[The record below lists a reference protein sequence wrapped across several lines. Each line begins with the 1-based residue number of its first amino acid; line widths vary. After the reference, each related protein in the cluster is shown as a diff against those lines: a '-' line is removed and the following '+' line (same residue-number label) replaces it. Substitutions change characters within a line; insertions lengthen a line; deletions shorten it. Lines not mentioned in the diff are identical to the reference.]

1 MAFNLFPYS
10 NFHKLNTD
18 WILKKLQEMI
28 ATITQKSEDVDAAV
42 ETVSGYELRL
52 EGVEAGVHD
61 LDVSR
66 VSYRHRQEL
75 TDEQQETARGNIGA
89 APARG
94 VVMYNEAQLLDDTY
108 KAQARNNIGALGSAD
123 LPDVSDVVRYSAQTP
138 TDAQKLQARTNIGAA
153 AAGDIPT
160 GVVLYSEAQ
169 SLTTTE
175 RFQARENIGA
185 QPAGVVPAGAVR
197 YDTTQSLS
205 PAQQTEARANIDAAS
220 ETTTSLEL
228 AVCVKTVEQTLSS
241 TEKAQ
246 ARSNIGAAASGE
258 VSGNVIGSI
267 TYDAQDG
274 YTLDAS
280 GADIDELVS
289 ALEQADANAVIYAI
303 DVAGWPGAPSGI
315 LYSDLETVQLGSFRV
330 FRETNSDDFLIMGS
344 ASISEAANLRK
355 ILQVMLTMTSNVLT
369 ISANFIDELMVPAA
383 SAGDAGKVL
392 TVSAGGSVTWSA
404 LPPAVVT
411 DTSSTTPTIAS
422 AADNTIYKFTQ
433 DLTSLSLTTGTGT
446 YMICFHSGTTPTTT
460 SFPVSI
466 LGLDDFVPAADTF
479 YEINVM
485 DGRAVWKGWPDPVEE

>member
-52 EGVEAGVHD
+52 ENVEAGVHD

-66 VSYRHRQEL
+66 VSYRHTQEL
-75 TDEQQETARGNIGA
+75 TDEQQQTARGNIGA

-94 VVMYNEAQLLDDTY
+94 VVMYNEAQMLSDTY
-108 KAQARNNIGALGSAD
+108 KAQARTNIGALGSAD
-123 LPDVSDVVRYSAQTP
+123 LPDVSDVLRYSAQTLNS
-138 TDAQKLQARTNIGAA
+138 TQQAQARTNIGAA
-153 AAGDIPT
+153 AAGDVPT
-160 GVVLYSEAQ
+160 GVVLYNEQQ
-169 SLTTTE
+169 SLSDAQKA
-175 RFQARENIGA
+175 QARDNIGA
-185 QPAGVVPAGAVR
+185 PSTLDAAYTVKFISQ
-197 YDTTQSLS
+197 TLNNTQKT
-205 PAQQTEARANIDAAS
+205 QARTNIDAAS
-220 ETTTSLEL
+220 ETETSLEL
-228 AVCVKTVEQTLSS
+228 AVCVKTVEQSLNS

-246 ARSNIGAAASGE
+246 ARNNIGAASAGDLS
-258 VSGNVIGSI
+258 VNVIGAI

-280 GADIDELVS
+280 GADIDVLVS
-289 ALEQADANAVIYAI
+289 ALEQADTNAVIYAI
-303 DVAGWPGAPSGI
+303 DVAGWPGAPSGA
-315 LYSDLETVQLGSFRV
+315 LYSDLETVKLGAFRV
-330 FRETNSDDFLIMGS
+330 FRATNSDDFIIQGS
-344 ASISEAANLRK
+344 AAISEAAGLRK
-355 ILQVMLTMTSNVLT
+355 ILQVTLSMTSNVLT
-369 ISANFIDELMVPAA
+369 MSGSFIDELLVPAA

-392 TVSAGGSVTWSA
+392 TVSAGGSVAWINP
-404 LPPAVVT
+404 PPAVVT
-411 DTSSTTPTIAS
+411 DISSTTATIAS

-433 DLTSLSLTTGTGT
+433 DMTSLSLTAGTGA

>member
-75 TDEQQETARGNIGA
+75 TDEQQQTARGNIGA

-94 VVMYNEAQLLDDTY
+94 VVMYNEAQVLDDTY

-185 QPAGVVPAGAVR
+185 QPAGIVPAGAVR
-197 YDTTQSLS
+197 YDALQELS
-205 PAQQTEARANIDAAS
+205 SAQQ
-220 ETTTSLEL
+220 L
-228 AVCVKTVEQTLSS
+228 
-241 TEKAQ
+241 Q
-246 ARSNIGAAASGE
+246 ARINIGAAADQDIPSLE
-258 VSGNVIGSI
+258 SCVQVDEAQTFTEAQQAQARLNIGVPDSLI
-267 TYDAQDG
+267 VQISYDAQDG
-274 YTLDAS
+274 YSMDV
-280 GADIDELVS
+280 DIDALVS
-289 ALEQADANAVIYAI
+289 ALEQPGADVSIYAV
-303 DVAGWPGAPSGI
+303 DVAGWPGAPSGA
-315 LYSDLETVQLGSFRV
+315 LLQDLENVILDNVKV
-330 FRETNSDDFLIMGS
+330 FRASGSDDFTIMASSSLSEGS
-344 ASISEAANLRK
+344 NLTK
-355 ILQVMLTMTSNVLT
+355 LLQVVISYDGTDHATT
-369 ISANFIDELMVPAA
+369 ISSSFVDQLQVPAS

-392 TVSAGGSVTWSA
+392 TVGSGGTPVWA
-404 LPPAVVT
+404 NLPPAVVT

-433 DLTSLSLTTGTGT
+433 DLTSLSLTTGTGA

-466 LGLDDFVPAADTF
+466 LGLDDFVPAADTY

-485 DGRAVWKGWPDPVEE
+485 DGRAVWMGWPDPEVEP